1 MDFIKKNFFAG
12 FLIIYFLIGSTNSF
26 NSGISFDE
34 NYEELNWKFHVSL
47 ITKISSKI
55 ISGENID
62 TEKLKSE
69 AKGFVG
75 YGIGFQIISQPIQS
89 LLGKIF
95 TANSELDSY
104 GLKLLC
110 KHFVVFLFF
119 YFWFFFYLI
128 LKKFWIVKF
137 SSLGTIFYLT
147 YPYLFGQ
154 AMFSPKDIPFLSMW
168 LICTYFSFRIF
179 KKMVFK
185 EKIKTYDVFLI
196 SFLTALLFSIR
207 IAGILILIQYFVTLL
222 LYFNLYEIKIST
234 FFKNFYKKVFLFSF
248 FTFLIT
254 YFLNPIF
261 WIDPSFIIETIK
273 INVGHFNN
281 VGTNTFG
288 KIMYS
293 KDLPST
299 YLPIWFLV
307 KIPLIII
314 IGIILIPFTEK
325 KIFENKE
332 RSLYFGTILIT
343 TFFIPFILIIKKVHL
358 YDEIRQVMFLIPF
371 IFILGLV
378 SIFIISKKIYFF
390 VTIFMISFF
399 LAENIKLNPYQYV
412 WFNLPSRTIDL
423 SNNFELEYQ
432 GISGREIAK
441 YILKNESEN
450 LCILTNPIHTVKPFL
465 NNTNFNCYDIW
476 QKIDSNFKR
485 PFLAVQHVRNIK
497 KSLPYGCKEIY
508 QSNFNLFFYKK
519 ELVAAK
525 LLKCE

>member
-1 MDFIKKNFFAG
+1 MIH
-12 FLIIYFLIGSTNSF
+12 L
-26 NSGISFDE
+26 
-34 NYEELNWKFHVSL
+34 
-47 ITKISSKI
+47 
-55 ISGENID
+55 
-62 TEKLKSE
+62 
-69 AKGFVG
+69 
-75 YGIGFQIISQPIQS
+75 
-89 LLGKIF
+89 
-95 TANSELDSY
+95 
-104 GLKLLC
+104 
-110 KHFVVFLFF
+110 
-119 YFWFFFYLI
+119 
-128 LKKFWIVKF
+128 
-137 SSLGTIFYLT
+137 
-147 YPYLFGQ
+147 
-154 AMFSPKDIPFLSMW
+154 
-168 LICTYFSFRIF
+168 
-179 KKMVFK
+179 
-185 EKIKTYDVFLI
+185 
-196 SFLTALLFSIR
+196 
-207 IAGILILIQYFVTLL
+207 
-222 LYFNLYEIKIST
+222 
-234 FFKNFYKKVFLFSF
+234 
-248 FTFLIT
+248 
-254 YFLNPIF
+254 
-261 WIDPSFIIETIK
+261 FIIETIK

-450 LCILTNPIHTVKPFL
+450 LCILSK
-465 NNTNFNCYDIW
+465 
-476 QKIDSNFKR
+476 SNSHSKTFFK
-485 PFLAVQHVRNIK
+485 
-497 KSLPYGCKEIY
+497 
-508 QSNFNLFFYKK
+508 
-519 ELVAAK
+519 
-525 LLKCE
+525 